1 VTDALLDRLLFRAEH
16 TAEENRAGGTLLI
29 SAADA
34 IWLVSQVRM
43 LQTRLAASNADRNAL
58 RDRLAQREYR

>member
-16 TAEENRAGGTLLI
+16 TAEEHRAGGTLRI

-58 RDRLAQREYR
+58 RERLAQRETG